1 MSVEMKQKAG
11 ANVTPKDDAILYDF
25 LIADSGVVEGCV
37 ASAIGGTQMKMTS
50 GRGVILGRVF
60 VIEAETIQATLPTTT
75 ETQNGRLLV
84 RINGTTQEI
93 TLVTQAAASLPAL
106 QKEDINRGG
115 TLYELE
121 LATYKISKTVITD
134 LKATAHIIT
143 PHPKNTLLHVT
154 KALQDAWNAAV
165 QDIKALLDGS
175 KKAHTATNAEAV
187 PWDGITGKPGT
198 FAPSAHN
205 HDDRYYTESE
215 MDTKLSGK
223 ANSSHTHTKDQVGLS
238 KVNNNAIG
246 MGYDGNLWISF
257 S

>member
-11 ANVTPKDDAILYDF
+11 ANVTPKDDALLYDF

-37 ASAIGGTQMKMTS
+37 ASAIGGTQMKITS

-60 VIEAETIQATLPTTT
+60 VIEAETIQATLPATT

-93 TLVTQAAASLPAL
+93 ALVTQAAASLPAL

-121 LATYKISKTVITD
+121 LATYQISKTVITD
-134 LKATAHIIT
+134 LQVTAHTIV

-165 QDIKALLDGS
+165 QDVKALLNGS
-175 KKAHTATNAEAV
+175 KKAHTAANAEAV
-187 PWDGITGKPGT
+187 PWDGITGKPDT
-198 FAPSAHN
+198 FQPSTHN

-215 MDTKLSGK
+215 MNTKLNGK

>member
-11 ANVTPKDDAILYDF
+11 ANVTPKDDALLYDF

-37 ASAIGGTQMKMTS
+37 VSAIGGTQMKITS

-60 VIEAETIQATLPTTT
+60 VIEAETIQATLPATT

-93 TLVTQAAASLPAL
+93 AMVTQAAASLPAL

-134 LKATAHIIT
+134 LQVTAHTIE

-165 QDIKALLDGS
+165 QDVKALLNGS
-175 KKAHTATNAEAV
+175 KKAHTAANAEAV
-187 PWDGITGKPGT
+187 PWDGITGRPDT
-198 FAPSAHN
+198 FAPSTHN

-215 MDTKLSGK
+215 MNTKL
-223 ANSSHTHTKDQVGLS
+223 NLS
-238 KVNNNAIG
+238 LIH
-246 MGYDGNLWISF
+246 I
-257 S
+257 